1 MISTKKY
8 LFILLGF
15 LIAIMYLNSASVL
28 AEDRQNRTSDSYY
41 VEEVSYRYIDEDTE
55 EVFKEEKRDIFRKAG
70 LSYTAT
76 LAEDWEHASHNNGLI
91 EERIEGEQGKT
102 YMLDLEHP
110 VT

>member
-55 EVFKEEKRDIFRKAG
+55 EVFKE
-70 LSYTAT
+70 
-76 LAEDWEHASHNNGLI
+76 
-91 EERIEGEQGKT
+91 
-102 YMLDLEHP
+102 
-110 VT
+110 

>member
-55 EVFKEEKRDIFRKAG
+55 EVFKLTLYEMSG
-70 LSYTAT
+70 LSYG
-76 LAEDWEHASHNNGLI
+76 HCC
-91 EERIEGEQGKT
+91 
-102 YMLDLEHP
+102 
-110 VT
+110 

>member
-28 AEDRQNRTSDSYY
+28 AEDRQNQQSDSYY

-55 EVFKEEKRDIFRKAG
+55 EVFKRKSVTYSEKQDYVYSDTGRRLG
-70 LSYTAT
+70 Y
-76 LAEDWEHASHNNGLI
+76 ASHNNRLI

-102 YMLDLEHP
+102 YMLDLEHQR
-110 VT
+110 

>member
-41 VEEVSYRYIDEDTE
+41 VEEVILMKIRKKFLKRKSVTYS
-55 EVFKEEKRDIFRKAG
+55 EKQDC
-70 LSYTAT
+70 
-76 LAEDWEHASHNNGLI
+76 LI
-91 EERIEGEQGKT
+91 RRHWQKT
-102 YMLDLEHP
+102 GSMLH
-110 VT
+110 VTMG

>member
-28 AEDRQNRTSDSYY
+28 ARG
-41 VEEVSYRYIDEDTE
+41 IDKIERVIHTMLLKKL
-55 EVFKEEKRDIFRKAG
+55 VIVILMKIRKKFLRGKKRDIFRKAG

-76 LAEDWEHASHNNGLI
+76 LAEDWS
-91 EERIEGEQGKT
+91 
-102 YMLDLEHP
+102 MLH
-110 VT
+110 VTMG